1 MTAESFWRPNEHV
14 IESYKGL
21 VTVIDEVFTKW
32 ASRRKVFAWRGQVDA
47 SWPLYSSLYRRLAWH
62 QQHAAP
68 EENDLHEAEG
78 TILADVHR
86 WGLHAPNGMGRLSVL
101 GQLATL
107 QHYGAPTRLIDVTF
121 NPWIAAWFAV
131 EEKWNNGERVHVD
144 ADARL
149 FAVDVTDRLINEQ
162 PAYRKWEDSLARP
175 WPRPLVTPVTSAKR
189 KKYQRWC
196 TTVLAWRPARL
207 DARIAAQDGG
217 FLFGGVPVSQ
227 GPTGPEQWSKG
238 TTGSFWKIAE
248 VRKATSLALHP
259 HKLRTV
265 HGGVAKNAVYSFR
278 ILAAAKGEIRQ
289 RLERN
294 FDYTHRTIYPDFTGF
309 ALFGTPKL
317 RSRP

>member
-1 MTAESFWRPNEHV
+1 M
-14 IESYKGL
+14 
-21 VTVIDEVFTKW
+21 
-32 ASRRKVFAWRGQVDA
+32 
-47 SWPLYSSLYRRLAWH
+47 
-62 QQHAAP
+62 
-68 EENDLHEAEG
+68 
-78 TILADVHR
+78 
-86 WGLHAPNGMGRLSVL
+86 
-101 GQLATL
+101 
-107 QHYGAPTRLIDVTF
+107 
-121 NPWIAAWFAV
+121 
-131 EEKWNNGERVHVD
+131 
-144 ADARL
+144 
-149 FAVDVTDRLINEQ
+149 
-162 PAYRKWEDSLARP
+162 
-175 WPRPLVTPVTSAKR
+175 
-189 KKYQRWC
+189 
-196 TTVLAWRPARL
+196 